1 MKLRKLIE
9 QYIEYRQGLGERF
22 KTNATYLRAFGRAV
36 SSRTTIDSI
45 RAEQVEVFL
54 AGKGPVT
61 SAWHIKHNALLGF
74 YRYAIS
80 RGYVTA
86 SPLPTVMPKRPPAF
100 VPYIYT
106 HAELRHL
113 LQTAASFRSRR
124 NHRLE
129 LEPNTVHAMVLL
141 LYGTGLRVHEAITL
155 NRADVDL
162 ANSLLTVRNTK
173 FYKSRLVPFGAQ
185 LRDILDKYAASRA
198 LAAEAP
204 KESAPFFGMKSGA
217 RVSQQALEK
226 RFRRTCKLAEV
237 RRSDGARYQ
246 PRLHDLRHT
255 FAVHRLT
262 SWYRQGADV
271 QNLLPQLSVYLGHT
285 YLCSTQV
292 YLSMTPE
299 LLQEAGARFD
309 NYAQKEASHD

>member
-36 SSRTTIDSI
+36 SSRAAINNI

-54 AGKGPVT
+54 AGEGPVT

-113 LQTAASFRSRR
+113 LQTAVSFRSRR
-124 NHRLE
+124 RNPRLE
-129 LEPNTVHAMVLL
+129 LEPITVHAMVLL

-162 ANSLLTVRNTK
+162 ANSVLTVRNTK
-173 FYKSRLVPFGAQ
+173 FYKSRLVPFGTQ
-185 LRDILDKYAASRA
+185 LRNVLGKYAASRVP
-198 LAAEAP
+198 AAGAP
-204 KESAPFFGMKSGA
+204 KESAPFFGMKSGG
-217 RVSQQALEK
+217 RVSQFALEK
-226 RFRRTCKLAEV
+226 RFRRTCELANV

-262 SWYRQGADV
+262 SWYRQG
-271 QNLLPQLSVYLGHT
+271 
-285 YLCSTQV
+285 
-292 YLSMTPE
+292 
-299 LLQEAGARFD
+299 
-309 NYAQKEASHD
+309 

>member
-36 SSRTTIDSI
+36 SSRAAINNI

-54 AGKGPVT
+54 AGEGPVT

-113 LQTAASFRSRR
+113 LQTAVSFRSRR
-124 NHRLE
+124 RC
-129 LEPNTVHAMVLL
+129 PPPT
-141 LYGTGLRVHEAITL
+141 T
-155 NRADVDL
+155 
-162 ANSLLTVRNTK
+162 RNTSAVPALQR
-173 FYKSRLVPFGAQ
+173 KSLTGSISSLQ
-185 LRDILDKYAASRA
+185 
-198 LAAEAP
+198 AP
-204 KESAPFFGMKSGA
+204 RMRK
-217 RVSQQALEK
+217 
-226 RFRRTCKLAEV
+226 
-237 RRSDGARYQ
+237 
-246 PRLHDLRHT
+246 
-255 FAVHRLT
+255 
-262 SWYRQGADV
+262 
-271 QNLLPQLSVYLGHT
+271 
-285 YLCSTQV
+285 
-292 YLSMTPE
+292 
-299 LLQEAGARFD
+299 
-309 NYAQKEASHD
+309 